1 MFKIAV
7 DLGHGFVK
15 AANENGRSL
24 IFPSLVGE
32 GFERQLKDVFGT
44 GSREG
49 KSKEY
54 DVTVD
59 GKRYFVG
66 NLAISESWNVTRA
79 FDESRLEHFSTP
91 VLYGTAAA
99 LLAGNVV
106 YPTHL
111 AAGLPFELFKT
122 QRRDLQSRLAGM
134 RSNVEVAGLTRSR
147 QVSFEDVTVIP
158 QAAGAFYSAILDAEG
173 KATPGGQEILKEGGM
188 AAIVDTGYK
197 TTDFM
202 LVDLG
207 SLDIV
212 ESLCGTVNMAM
223 NDVFVAAQ
231 RELQQMTGDVIDIL
245 EVEQAFTRGKFWFKG
260 KEYLVST
267 IFADCVEGL
276 AETIAD
282 RLRVAWKDRQ
292 KYIRV
297 LFLAG
302 GGANALAPAFTRR
315 QMPVQ
320 VVSDAQFAN
329 AKGFLSLAARKEAAE
344 RKARLA

>member
-1 MFKIAV
+1 MFKIAI
-7 DLGHGFVK
+7 DLGHGWVK
-15 AANENGRSL
+15 AVSENGRSL

-32 GFERQLKDVFGT
+32 GFERQLQDVFGT
-44 GSREG
+44 GRKEG

-54 DVTVD
+54 DVIVD

-66 NLAISESWNVTRA
+66 KLALAESWNATRA
-79 FDESRLEHFSTP
+79 FDESRLSHFSTP

-99 LLAGNVV
+99 LLMGNTF

-122 QRRDLQSRLAGM
+122 QRKDLQDLLAGM
-134 RSNVEVAGLTRSR
+134 RLNIEVAGLVRPR
-147 QVSFEDVTVIP
+147 QVSFDKVSVVP
-158 QAAGAFYSAILDAEG
+158 QAAGAFYSAILDDDG
-173 KATPGGQEILKEGGM
+173 TPTSAGQKLLQEGGM

-202 LVDLG
+202 LVDLE
-207 SLDIV
+207 SLEVV
-212 ESLCGTVNMAM
+212 ESLCGTINMAM

-231 RELQQMTGDVIDIL
+231 RELQQMSGDVIDLL
-245 EVEQAFTRGKFWFKG
+245 EVEQAVTRGKFWFKG
-260 KEYLVST
+260 REYPVNT
-267 IFADCVEGL
+267 VFADCVEDL

-282 RLRVAWKDRQ
+282 RLRVVWKERQ

-302 GGANALAPAFTRR
+302 GGGSALAPAFGRR
-315 QMPVQ
+315 QMPVH
-320 VVSDAQFAN
+320 VLPNGQFAN
-329 AKGFLSLAARKEAAE
+329 ARGFLSLAARKEAAE
-344 RKARLA
+344 RKVRLA